1 MQHRGEVLQPPVALG
16 RGGRVIVVEAPGRD
30 QVVNVGDGHGAA
42 PGLPDL
48 LDRRAQRR
56 VLKAVK
62 RLARRHHLREQGL
75 QQFHVLVDVLD
86 QGERVERQRG
96 VLGELDEAAAEV
108 AARLLVGAADVD
120 DPDAR
125 AGAEVGGGDLVQQQR
140 LARARGA
147 GDRHVVVARRVVV
160 DVDLHDL
167 AAPPAEQ
174 KHRRARA
181 LPLGDE
187 RRQMHRVRRGLGRD
201 ALHALQIGVERCRE
215 RHRQR
220 ADQGLRHHH
229 RVAGEF
235 EAARTEDGARRLF
248 GPGHRVRLGEERE
261 LQIEVDELL
270 AVVHRLEHDVPVGLA
285 LLQVGQEARHVAGGV
300 RGGAGGLEEGPVAGG
315 LGVEHVH
322 AQREQERAG
331 VLQRAL
337 VEVADQAAGVPQ
349 REARRE
355 GAHRHQAKLGLQVG
369 GGVGQAD
376 ALAVDAQAR
385 GPVDH
390 LVAQLAPV
398 VVGERDGVAGLP
410 VWVEQRGDPVDQV
423 LRRPRTGR
431 EAGGVQRGP
440 DPVAQQQQ
448 LLQAREILGAAG
460 QRHTDHQPVVA
471 EQVALRGQ
479 Q

>member
-1 MQHRGEVLQPPVALG
+1 
-16 RGGRVIVVEAPGRD
+16 
-30 QVVNVGDGHGAA
+30 
-42 PGLPDL
+42 
-48 LDRRAQRR
+48 
-56 VLKAVK
+56 
-62 RLARRHHLREQGL
+62 
-75 QQFHVLVDVLD
+75 
-86 QGERVERQRG
+86 
-96 VLGELDEAAAEV
+96 
-108 AARLLVGAADVD
+108 
-120 DPDAR
+120 
-125 AGAEVGGGDLVQQQR
+125 
-140 LARARGA
+140 
-147 GDRHVVVARRVVV
+147 
-160 DVDLHDL
+160 
-167 AAPPAEQ
+167 
-174 KHRRARA
+174 
-181 LPLGDE
+181 
-187 RRQMHRVRRGLGRD
+187 MHRVRRGLGGD
-201 ALHALQIGVERCRE
+201 ALHALQIGVERRRE

-220 ADQGLRHHH
+220 ADEGLGHHH
-229 RVAGEF
+229 RVAGEL

-248 GPGHRVRLGEERE
+248 GTGHRVRLGEERE
-261 LQIEVDELL
+261 LQVEVDELL

-369 GGVGQAD
+369 GRVGQAD

-410 VWVEQRGDPVDQV
+410 VRVEQRGDPVDQV
-423 LRRPRTGR
+423 LRRPRTRR

-448 LLQAREILGAAG
+448 LLQAREILRAAG
-460 QRHTDHQPVVA
+460 KRDADHQPVVA
-471 EQVALRGQ
+471 EQVTLCGEQRCPAALQVVPGTTPGHGAVDVGVPAGAAEGVELRDHVVGQTQVRVARQRRANGGARVQVELDARAGRRGRVERGQ
-479 Q
+479 HARHLFVGAGLRTQFQAEAQRVEIDEDLAVRDPGAVRQPLGERGGVLAARCGAGLGHADQVRGLRALQHGLQIGQQAAPHRSGLLGRATTGQQSRARRKAIGSCLCGRRGLARR